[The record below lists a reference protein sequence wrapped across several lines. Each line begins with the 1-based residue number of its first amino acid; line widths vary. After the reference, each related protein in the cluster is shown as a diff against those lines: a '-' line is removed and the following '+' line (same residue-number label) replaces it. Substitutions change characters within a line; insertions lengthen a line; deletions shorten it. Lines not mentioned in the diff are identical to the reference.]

1 MRRQNPRP
9 QQLALLLPNTE
20 RGRIVVTRALRSHRS
35 CERVVERVR
44 YVLRYFPEIGGT
56 PIRVGLTRVA
66 NGMAVPGG
74 NEIWLNPGH
83 TSYHTIAHEFVH
95 LLQRG
100 GGVPRGE
107 RSCDVHSLARHW
119 TLNDEA
125 PSYVKIPPRLLQID
139 GKLTPTAA
147 RIVYE
152 VACEALDRRQLG
164 TRRYI
169 AWFEER
175 LVSVDCTSCTSLTL
189 PTSRAS

>member
-1 MRRQNPRP
+1 MPRRIPRP
-9 QQLALLLPNTE
+9 QQLALLLPNME
-20 RGRIVVTRALRSHRS
+20 RGGIVVTRALRSHRS
-35 CERVVERVR
+35 CGRVVERVR
-44 YVLRYFPEIGGT
+44 YVLRYFPEIGGV
-56 PIRVGLTRVA
+56 PIRVGLTHA
-66 NGMAVPGG
+66 ASGMAVPGG
-74 NEIWLNPGH
+74 NEIWLNPGR

-125 PSYVKIPPRLLQID
+125 PSYVNIPPRLLQID

-152 VACEALDRRQLG
+152 VACEALDRRQTG

-175 LVSVDCTSCTSLTL
+175 LASVDYASLTL
-189 PTSRAS
+189 PTSRVS